1 MLQPVCLFEDLE
13 TYPLYAPDMW
23 HNIQCC
29 CRYMNGSGSNPDAHV
44 VAYAGAQE
52 KKGLE
57 IAKKLNAE
65 NYGRTLDI
73 YCNGR
78 EINDKNGIL

>member
-1 MLQPVCLFEDLE
+1 MNTFGENFSNVVC
-13 TYPLYAPDMW
+13 Y
-23 HNIQCC
+23 
-29 CRYMNGSGSNPDAHV
+29 RYMNGSGSNPDAHV

-65 NYGRTLDI
+65 NYGENVMTVTSLCV
-73 YCNGR
+73 Y
-78 EINDKNGIL
+78 K

>member
-1 MLQPVCLFEDLE
+1 
-13 TYPLYAPDMW
+13 
-23 HNIQCC
+23 
-29 CRYMNGSGSNPDAHV
+29 MNGSGSNPDAHV

-65 NYGRTLDI
+65 NYGRLSVHCCLI
-73 YCNGR
+73 ALLGS
-78 EINDKNGIL
+78 

>member
-1 MLQPVCLFEDLE
+1 
-13 TYPLYAPDMW
+13 
-23 HNIQCC
+23 
-29 CRYMNGSGSNPDAHV
+29 MNGAGSNPDAHV

-65 NYGRTLDI
+65 NYGKKNQVDSIL
-73 YCNGR
+73 
-78 EINDKNGIL
+78 NDLQKLYLVCVHVWYKGIEQ